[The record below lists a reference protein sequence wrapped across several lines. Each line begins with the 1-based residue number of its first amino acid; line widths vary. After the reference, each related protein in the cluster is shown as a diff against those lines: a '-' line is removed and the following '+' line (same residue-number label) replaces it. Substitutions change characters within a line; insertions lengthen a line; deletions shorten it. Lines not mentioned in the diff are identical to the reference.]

1 MRIYQ
6 LLHEL
11 VSRFAPMD
19 ETTKTELQAS
29 GLQYYEKAKV
39 ELANMETEISIQE
52 AINKEQALKDEPV
65 YVPVPIM
72 PFKLKAIKMLE
83 NPLAR
88 YLMSIMYII
97 LVPKIK
103 DFMNGKSK
111 EEDEDD
117 EPNEFEEY
125 KDFMRFKQT
134 MR

>member
-19 ETTKTELQAS
+19 ETTKTELQS
-29 GLQYYEKAKV
+29 GGLQYYEKAKL

-65 YVPVPIM
+65 FVHVPVM
-72 PFKLKAIKMLE
+72 PFKLKAIKVLE
-83 NPLAR
+83 NPLSR

-103 DFMNGKSK
+103 DFMNGKRA
-111 EEDEDD
+111 EEEEE